1 MFPCRR
7 VGAGARRFVMC
18 PLGACSLAFDL
29 PSVILKPSQ
38 TPEIRLVLGL
48 CALHLA
54 CLLSSSTVL
63 PAPPLPSVSAQ
74 MPLPPGSLPWLSVP
88 RLPCCLR
95 RLNCSPICHPGTCT
109 VHWHCCGLML
119 SRHCPLAGTVRMFFL
134 PGLCRIWALSPP
146 FPCDSSS
153 RSRP

>member
-1 MFPCRR
+1 MLPCRR
-7 VGAGARRFVMC
+7 DGAGACGFVMC
-18 PLGACSLAFDL
+18 PLGACSLAFAL

-38 TPEIRLVLGL
+38 PLEIRLVLGL
-48 CALHLA
+48 CALYLA

-63 PAPPLPSVSAQ
+63 PAPPLPSAQ

-95 RLNCSPICHPGTCT
+95 RLNCSPICRPGTCT

-153 RSRP
+153 QSWP